1 MQAMI
6 LFQQVKDRA
15 KATQDRAKP
24 TQDQAKTTNKVDLQ
38 VEKENDVTLKEMQEM

>member
-1 MQAMI
+1 MI

-24 TQDQAKTTNKVDLQ
+24 TQDQAKNTNKVDLQ
-38 VEKENDVTLKEMQEM
+38 VEKENDVAQKEMQEM